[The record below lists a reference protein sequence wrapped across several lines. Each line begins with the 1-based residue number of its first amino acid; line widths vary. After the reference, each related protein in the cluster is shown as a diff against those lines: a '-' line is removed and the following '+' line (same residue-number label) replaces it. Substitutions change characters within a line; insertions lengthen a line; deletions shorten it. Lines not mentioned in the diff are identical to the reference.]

1 MKRTDVRAWM
11 WADAVATLARAE
23 RLQRQAF
30 QPMASG
36 ATRTAIWEPPVDVFE
51 TDHELRVL
59 AALPGV
65 DPAHV
70 HVVIDGGVLI
80 IAGERSLRAEL
91 QGAVIH
97 RLELPQGRFER
108 RLALPAGRFEVRPPC
123 LENGC
128 LVVTLVKL
136 L

>member
-1 MKRTDVRAWM
+1 MKRSDVRAWM
-11 WADAVATLARAE
+11 WADAVQTLARAE

-30 QPMASG
+30 QPMPSG
-36 ATRTAIWEPPVDVFE
+36 SARVAAWEPPVDVFE

-65 DPAHV
+65 DPAHIQ
-70 HVVIDGGVLI
+70 VVIDNGALV
-80 IAGERSLRAEL
+80 IAGERNLRTAL
-91 QGAVIH
+91 QGVVIH

-108 RLALPAGRFEVRPPC
+108 RLGLPPGRYEIRPPR

-128 LVVTLVKL
+128 LVVVLVKL
-136 L
+136 S